1 MNLDCDSWQ
10 GNLFQP
16 FFQPIDLPQ
25 IRFTVA
31 PKAEDVRPV
40 SILRQVGDVTC
51 FSMGGIGPDGPT
63 WVHGLVVVWAS
74 REVCSV
80 DAKAG
85 KPS

>member
-1 MNLDCDSWQ
+1 MSSWQ

-51 FSMGGIGPDGPT
+51 FSMGGIRPDGPT